1 MDLGLSIASA
11 GMLAE
16 QVQEDQLSNDLANA
30 STPGY
35 KPSSSVQQSFGAL
48 LLHNTATGQTVG
60 SIATGVN
67 LKKGVTDM
75 AQGPLQPTGNP
86 LDFAITGSGFFA
98 VKTASGTQYT
108 RNGEFTKNNQGVLV
122 DQFGDDVL
130 SQNGNPIQV
139 GADGTVPPTALGVF
153 ALNNPSQIGNNN
165 FSGTAA
171 GRGTGQVQSEQLEGS
186 GIDPIQAM
194 VQMES
199 ALDAY
204 TAGQQTIG
212 TIGQTMQESASTV
225 GSIP

>member
-1 MDLGLSIASA
+1 MDLGLNIASA

-35 KPSSSVQQSFGAL
+35 KASSSVQQSFGQML
-48 LLHNTATGQTVG
+48 LYNTSNGQYVG
-60 SIATGVN
+60 SIDTGVE

-75 AQGPLQPTGNP
+75 AQGPLSSTGDP
-86 LDFAITGSGFFA
+86 LDFAISGSGFFA
-98 VKTASGTQYT
+98 VKTATGTEYT
-108 RNGEFTKNNQGVLV
+108 RNGQFSKNNQGVLV
-122 DQFGDDVL
+122 DQYGDDVL
-130 SQNGNPIQV
+130 SQNGAPIQV
-139 GADGTVPPTALGVF
+139 GADDTVPSTALGVF
-153 ALNNPSQIGNNN
+153 ALNNPSQLGNNN
-165 FSGTAA
+165 FSGTVT
-171 GRGTGQVQSEQLEGS
+171 GRGTGQVESGQLEGS

-212 TIGQTMQESASTV
+212 TIGQTMQESASSV

>member
-1 MDLGLSIASA
+1 MDLGLNIASA

-35 KPSSSVQQSFGAL
+35 KASSSVQQSFGDML
-48 LLHNTATGQTVG
+48 LYNTSNGQYVG
-60 SIATGVN
+60 SIDTGVEV
-67 LKKGVTDM
+67 KKGATDL
-75 AQGPLQPTGNP
+75 AQGPLSPTGDP
-86 LDFAITGSGFFA
+86 LDFAISGSGFFA
-98 VKTASGTQYT
+98 VKTASGVQYT
-108 RNGEFTKNNQGVLV
+108 RNGQFSKDNQGLLV

-130 SQNGNPIQV
+130 SQNGSPIKV
-139 GADGTVPPTALGVF
+139 GADDTVPSTALGVF
-153 ALNNPSQIGNNN
+153 ALKNPSQLGNNN
-165 FSGTAA
+165 FSGAVT
-171 GRGTGQVQSEQLEGS
+171 GRGTGEVQSGQLEGS

-212 TIGQTMQESASTV
+212 TIGQTMQESASSV

>member
-1 MDLGLSIASA
+1 MDLGLNIASA

-35 KPSSSVQQSFGAL
+35 KASSSVQQSFGDML
-48 LLHNTATGQTVG
+48 LYNTANGQYVG
-60 SIATGVN
+60 SVDTGVEM
-67 LKKGVTDM
+67 KKGVTDM
-75 AQGPLQPTGNP
+75 AQGPLSATGDP
-86 LDFAITGSGFFA
+86 LDFAISGSGFFA
-98 VKTASGTQYT
+98 VKTASGVQYT
-108 RNGEFTKNNQGVLV
+108 RNGQFSKDNQGLLV

-130 SQNGNPIQV
+130 SQNGAPIKV
-139 GADGTVPPTALGVF
+139 GADDTVPSTALGVF
-153 ALNNPSQIGNNN
+153 ALKNPSQLGNNN
-165 FSGTAA
+165 FSGAVT
-171 GRGTGQVQSEQLEGS
+171 GRGTGEVQSGQLEGS

-212 TIGQTMQESASTV
+212 TIGQTMQESASSV